1 LQANANRMK
10 ATLTFVFCIASTLIS
25 YAQLRGTVFT
35 QVKNNQQKPLEGITV
50 QLLRQKD
57 SVIAKLGI
65 TDAEGKATLVSVAL
79 GDYYLRY
86 VGNGFETTY
95 SAPFSLSE
103 QQTTYQVPPQIL
115 QPQAKDIGA
124 VTVTARKPFIQ
135 RLSDRTVLNVES
147 SILSAGSSGFE
158 LLERAPGVVIDQN
171 DVISLSGKQGVLVM
185 IDGKISPL
193 SGADLANYLRGLPSG
208 SIERI
213 DLITNPS
220 AKYDAAG
227 NAGIIDIRL
236 KKDQRLGTN
245 GTLNT
250 FYGQGVYAKVGA
262 GVALNYRNK
271 KVNVF
276 GSNNTAYRK
285 GLNQLFLD
293 RNFYTN
299 AGQFTGS
306 DYKDNYGRFPILS
319 NNFRLGADYFP
330 SKRTVVGVVLNGSG
344 TGIERMNDNNAVVF
358 DQQGKPAS
366 TFYTIA
372 TNNDFNNNLVGN
384 LNFKH
389 SFDSLGQELTAD
401 FDYGSYWSGSNAQT
415 GTKYFKNDGTTLA
428 PDYVL
433 DGVQRGSLKLQSFK
447 TDYVRPLKKQSKLEA
462 GFKWSKVNTD
472 NDAKFFD
479 VSNGTRVVDAS
490 KTNHF
495 LYEEQNVATYVN
507 YAKQWKQWN
516 VQLGLRAERT
526 ALHTYQAMGNV
537 AFDSNYLQ
545 LFPSAFVNRQ
555 IGKQKTIGFSIS
567 RRIDRPSYNQLNPFL
582 FLIDVTT
589 YATGNPNL
597 LPQFTWNYEVNYNT
611 PKLNATLTYSKTDKV
626 LNTAIVRFKDAFP
639 NLPSD
644 DNVTVQLPINIS
656 TTNYV
661 GLTLSSPLKVKP
673 WWSILNNANVF
684 YSKFNGQ
691 LAGTRLDN
699 GRAAINLN
707 STNNFT
713 FKNGWS
719 MEVSGNFNSGGRS
732 GFMVVRSVWSANFGV
747 QKQVLNNKGTLR
759 LNVTDIFWTN
769 RPGGTITYNNYIE
782 KWYSKR
788 ETRVATIS
796 FNYRFGKNSVAQARR
811 RTTASE
817 EERNRAQ

>member
-1 LQANANRMK
+1 MK

-25 YAQLRGTVFT
+25 YAQSRGTIFT
-35 QVKNNQQKPLEGITV
+35 QVKNTQQKPLEGITV

-57 SVIAKLGI
+57 SALVKLAI
-65 TDAEGKATLVSVAL
+65 TDAEGKATLVSLAF

-95 SAPFSLSE
+95 SAPFTLSE
-103 QQTTYQVPPQIL
+103 QQGTYQVPPQTL

-124 VTVTARKPFIQ
+124 VTVTAKKPFIQ

-262 GVALNYRNK
+262 GVTLNYRNK

-285 GLNQLFLD
+285 GLNQLLLD

-319 NNFRLGADYFP
+319 NNFRIGADYFP
-330 SKRTVVGVVLNGSG
+330 SKRTVIGIVLNGSG
-344 TGIERMNDNNAVVF
+344 VGIERMNDNNAVVF

-372 TNNDFNNNLVGN
+372 TNNDF
-384 LNFKH
+384 
-389 SFDSLGQELTAD
+389 
-401 FDYGSYWSGSNAQT
+401 
-415 GTKYFKNDGTTLA
+415 
-428 PDYVL
+428 
-433 DGVQRGSLKLQSFK
+433 
-447 TDYVRPLKKQSKLEA
+447 
-462 GFKWSKVNTD
+462 
-472 NDAKFFD
+472 
-479 VSNGTRVVDAS
+479 
-490 KTNHF
+490 
-495 LYEEQNVATYVN
+495 
-507 YAKQWKQWN
+507 
-516 VQLGLRAERT
+516 
-526 ALHTYQAMGNV
+526 
-537 AFDSNYLQ
+537 
-545 LFPSAFVNRQ
+545 
-555 IGKQKTIGFSIS
+555 
-567 RRIDRPSYNQLNPFL
+567 
-582 FLIDVTT
+582 
-589 YATGNPNL
+589 
-597 LPQFTWNYEVNYNT
+597 
-611 PKLNATLTYSKTDKV
+611 
-626 LNTAIVRFKDAFP
+626 
-639 NLPSD
+639 
-644 DNVTVQLPINIS
+644 
-656 TTNYV
+656 
-661 GLTLSSPLKVKP
+661 
-673 WWSILNNANVF
+673 
-684 YSKFNGQ
+684 
-691 LAGTRLDN
+691 
-699 GRAAINLN
+699 
-707 STNNFT
+707 
-713 FKNGWS
+713 
-719 MEVSGNFNSGGRS
+719 
-732 GFMVVRSVWSANFGV
+732 
-747 QKQVLNNKGTLR
+747 
-759 LNVTDIFWTN
+759 
-769 RPGGTITYNNYIE
+769 
-782 KWYSKR
+782 
-788 ETRVATIS
+788 
-796 FNYRFGKNSVAQARR
+796 
-811 RTTASE
+811 
-817 EERNRAQ
+817 